1 MPSEV
6 LRTRKRPTHDNRDS
20 GEALTE
26 QRETKAR
33 YRKPTVGLSGGVGA
47 GKSAVAKILA
57 ELGAGVIDSDVLSRQ
72 ELDTQEIKDALVR
85 WWGSGVLE
93 AGGSINRQKVASIVF
108 GDPSQRHR
116 LESLLHPRIA
126 VRRSDLIAEFEAR
139 ADIRMIVLD
148 SPLLYEVDLDLLCEA
163 VVFVEA
169 DEAVR
174 KQRSEKDRQWS
185 EEELS
190 RREKSQ
196 QPLDMKR
203 ARAEYICV
211 NNSSLDA
218 LRDRVKEVF
227 TQIVSKSC
235 TV

>member
-1 MPSEV
+1 M
-6 LRTRKRPTHDNRDS
+6 
-20 GEALTE
+20 
-26 QRETKAR
+26 
-33 YRKPTVGLSGGVGA
+33 SGGVGA

-203 ARAEYICV
+203 ARADYICV